1 MPHVRPIVEARLK
14 SWQTRPHLI
23 EGEDDKFRAFRLAHA
38 ALAASGTVTLELALS
53 GTPMVVGYRVDWLS
67 ARPLRF
73 LIKAP
78 SVVLANLVLGETAF
92 PEFIQ
97 EDCTPEQ
104 LASALELLLKDTL
117 ERRGQLAALARVP
130 QRMQFQGG
138 SPSEV
143 AAEIVLHYAERGRQ
157 IAY

>member
-1 MPHVRPIVEARLK
+1 MRSGFCV
-14 SWQTRPHLI
+14 LI

-38 ALAASGTVTLELALS
+38 ALAASGTDTLELALS

-143 AAEIVLHYAERGRQ
+143 AAEIVLHYADRGRQ